1 MRALVFVTAALVVSL
16 PGMIGIA
23 GGFQGELGM
32 ELTLLPHVLLD
43 SSLEL
48 SHGFGAGTV
57 SSFTQF
63 SLGTWVWQEFFG
75 EGSVGPFFWEAH
87 LLFGPSTTDF
97 LYDEIILRTGFAG
110 LELGFYAAQLSGA
123 VLGGPADG
131 AALMVSG
138 EFGEM
143 ELESITEFGARP
155 EGIEIFHAAT
165 GLSRKYT
172 TNPRVPGSGL
182 TGEKVSLK
190 GVPLCCGLSSRA
202 ELYWTKERGFK
213 NLKFSLERIG
223 IWSCPE
229 ITADIEVTFEL
240 QTKSAVITPEVE
252 VPDVEGCF
260 APYLSVV
267 TDNKGLNPEIEGI
280 QLSALGLECDLGN
293 IHLKDLTVL
302 DRCHWA
308 ISTEE
313 YGSELVERRRA
324 NEEGIQYY
332 TDYWELLS
340 VEAKGPGCCGGEW
353 RALFNTYFG
362 EEGPLFGWGMSHL
375 KLSIPLGE
383 AISSEL
389 LLDVSASGVE
399 ELSIKLS
406 LAW

>member
-1 MRALVFVTAALVVSL
+1 MRALGFVIAASVVSL
-16 PGMIGIA
+16 PGIIGIA
-23 GGFQGELGM
+23 GGLQGELGA
-32 ELTLLPHVLLD
+32 ELSLLPYLSLD

-48 SHGFGAGTV
+48 SRGFGAGTV

-63 SLGTWVWQEFFG
+63 SLGTWVWQEFSG
-75 EGSVGPFFWEAH
+75 MGSFGPFSWEAH
-87 LLFGPSTTDF
+87 LLFGPSTVDF
-97 LYDEIILRTGFAG
+97 LYDEAILRTSFAG
-110 LELGFYAAQLSGA
+110 LELGLYAAQLSDA

-138 EFGEM
+138 ELGEM
-143 ELESITEFGARP
+143 ELKSVTEFGATP
-155 EGIEIFHAAT
+155 EEIEIFHAGT
-165 GLSRKYT
+165 GLSRTYT
-172 TNPRVPGSGL
+172 TDPRVPGSGL
-182 TGEKVSLK
+182 TGEKLSLK
-190 GVPLCCGLSSRA
+190 GAPLCCGLSSRA
-202 ELYWTKERGFK
+202 ELYWTKEQGFEH
-213 NLKFSLERIG
+213 LKFSLEG
-223 IWSCPE
+223 VGLWSCPE

-280 QLSALGLECDLGN
+280 TVSALELECDLRN
-293 IHLKDLTVL
+293 IHFKDLTVL
-302 DRCHWA
+302 DRCYWA

-313 YGSELVERRRA
+313 YRSELVERWCA

-340 VEAKGPGCCGGEW
+340 VEAKGPGCCGSEW